1 MFSFRTLGIAAV
13 ALVSLAAAHPASAQT
28 TLLNDTFNSENGGVG
43 QLSYTNFANFNVIQN
58 DVDLIGNGYYD
69 AIPGN
74 GLYVD
79 LSGAA
84 NGAIQSKTD
93 FTLAPGVYQ
102 LQFDLAN
109 PSRGGGYDEADN
121 STTVTLGNAY
131 TQTFQLPVADQFTT
145 FTEDFTVSAPTSGF
159 LTFAENHNTVAGD
172 YLDNVSLTQTS
183 PAAVP
188 EASTTVSLGLL
199 LTLGLGGMALA
210 AKRKKSVV
218 AA

>member
-13 ALVSLAAAHPASAQT
+13 ALISLAAAHPASAQT
-28 TLLNDTFNSENGGVG
+28 TLLSDTFNSENGGAG
-43 QLSYTNFANFNVIQN
+43 QLSYTNFANFNVTQN
-58 DVDLIGNGYYD
+58 DVDLIGNGFYD

-93 FTLAPGVYQ
+93 FMLTPGTYE

-109 PSRGGGYDEADN
+109 PDRGSQYNSAGN
-121 STTVTLGNAY
+121 STTVTVGNVY
-131 TQTFQLPVADQFTT
+131 SQTFQIPVAEKFTT
-145 FTEDFTVSAPTSGF
+145 FTEDFTVSSATSGF
-159 LTFAENHNTVAGD
+159 LTFAENHNTPAGD

-199 LTLGLGGMALA
+199 LMLGLGGMAIA
-210 AKRKKSVV
+210 AKRKQS
-218 AA
+218 AAQA